1 MTDKHKLKKSKKS
14 NKKNSTSK
22 SSLFTGTSVS
32 TSDNTSVSNILN
44 YKVEKKLSVPINNSY
59 PFGSLG
65 YNFPTPNY
73 SVQKIVR
80 PDDNKYFHNYKY
92 NYNVQSNKPVMTY
105 DQYMYKL
112 RQKEMT
118 PQEYRYYQQFEKKYF
133 YYNGNYELQDNKPV
147 VLAIQT
153 SLNYPT
159 FSGGSALETN
169 NQPLNAQSA
178 YSGQSGVPNSLYAQ
192 TNYVAGIGGSVQ
204 IYGNSP
210 AYTGVQAKTLP
221 GQNLTLNA
229 SNPNN
234 QANIANANANVYN
247 MAYGYDSE

>member
-1 MTDKHKLKKSKKS
+1 MSNKHKVKKVKSSKK
-14 NKKNSTSK
+14 NKST
-22 SSLFTGTSVS
+22 SLFTK
-32 TSDNTSVSNILN
+32 TSDNTSVSNVLN
-44 YKVEKKLSVPINNSY
+44 YKVEKKLSLASPVNNSY

-73 SVQKIVR
+73 SVQKLVR

-105 DQYMYKL
+105 DQYMYKQA
-112 RQKEMT
+112 QKAMT
-118 PQEYRYYQQFEKKYF
+118 PQEYRYYQQFNQKYF
-133 YYNGNYELQDNKPV
+133 YYNGNYELQDHKPV
-147 VLAIQT
+147 ILAVQA

-159 FSGGSALETN
+159 FSGGSALEN
-169 NQPLNAQSA
+169 NSQVINAQTAQIS
-178 YSGQSGVPNSLYAQ
+178 QPIPNSLSGQ

-221 GQNLTLNA
+221 GQNIMINNA
-229 SNPNN
+229 NN
-234 QANIANANANVYN
+234 ANNVNNMNNANANVYN